1 MSTTSHQKRAT
12 RQRRIRARISGS
24 ATCPRLAVY
33 RSNAFIYAQLI
44 DDVAGKTLASAS
56 DMQVKKGKKSD
67 RAHTVGTEISK
78 KAQAAGITKCVFDR
92 GGFLYAGRIATLADA
107 ARESGLIF

>member
-1 MSTTSHQKRAT
+1 MSTTPHQKRAI

-24 ATCPRLAVY
+24 AICPRLAVY

-44 DDVAGKTLASAS
+44 DDVSGKTLASAS
-56 DMQVKKGKKSD
+56 DLKVTNGKKSD
-67 RAHTVGTEISK
+67 RARTVGADISK

-92 GGFLYAGRIATLADA
+92 GGFLYAGRISVLADA
-107 ARESGLIF
+107 AREAGLIF

>member
-1 MSTTSHQKRAT
+1 MSNTSHQKRSI

-44 DDVAGKTLASAS
+44 DDVASKTLAAAS
-56 DMQVKKGKKSD
+56 DMQVKKGTKSD
-67 RAHTVGTEISK
+67 RARAVGADIAK
-78 KAQAAGITKCVFDR
+78 QAQAAGITKCVFDR